1 MMPRLLLIS
10 LLAIRCLVS
19 SQPSSRPHI
28 ITIVVDDLGRAAGHY
43 LSSII
48 SSVSNVRLERCPM
61 EQSGF
66 LRCKSGKTCEVRSD
80 PVPSLCPHQVFPQ

>member
-1 MMPRLLLIS
+1 MPRLILIS
-10 LLAIRCLVS
+10 LLATRCLVS

-43 LSSII
+43 LSVV

-66 LRCKSGKTCEVRSD
+66 LRCKSGETCEVTALWCMSYED
-80 PVPSLCPHQVFPQ
+80 LKEIN